1 MRVTYDKQAN
11 AAYVYLASQIL
22 PGSII
27 DTYTCNPVEV
37 GGEINLDFDN
47 QGRLIGIEILNAD
60 KKLPMEVLENAE
72 KNKE

>member
-11 AAYVYLASQIL
+11 AAYIYLASQIF
-22 PGSII
+22 PRSII

-47 QGRLIGIEILNAD
+47 QGRLVGIEILNAD